1 MKKKILALGCMAA
14 LLAFSSD
21 AFAALGTATAT
32 IGTAISIT
40 QDAGGTN
47 SGNLAFGHIIPGT
60 GGTVTIAPDGTPTF
74 SGNVTLTTQLTK
86 SAAQFA
92 VTGDAGK
99 TYSVTLPLDNIVTIT
114 SGGNTMHV
122 DSFTKSLAGAGTLD
136 ANGAQTFKVGG
147 TLTVGSGQPTGVY
160 TGTFTVTAAYQ

>member
-1 MKKKILALGCMAA
+1 MKKRILALGCTAA

-21 AFAALGTATAT
+21 AFAATGTATAT

-47 SGNLAFGHIIPGT
+47 AGNLAFGHIIPGT
-60 GGTVTIAPDGTPTF
+60 GGTVTIAPDGTVGQT
-74 SGNVTLTTQLTK
+74 GAITLTTQLTK

-92 VTGDAGK
+92 VSGDVGK
-99 TYSVTLPLDNIVTIT
+99 TYNVTLPADNTVTISNGT
-114 SGGNTMHV
+114 TTMRV
-122 DSFTKSLAGAGTLD
+122 DGFTKSLAGLGTLD
-136 ANGAQTFKVGG
+136 ASGAQTFKVGG
-147 TLTVGSGQPTGVY
+147 TLTVGNAQDTGFY